1 MKRRTFIKN
10 GILGALGAGIMPD
23 TILSGRNCTGTHSD
37 ILGPYWSPNHPQRN
51 ILANSEEPGTRIFIS
66 GIVTADDCETPIQN
80 AIVDVWHANDDGCYT
95 IFQECQ
101 SGNSNND
108 LYNLRGI
115 IITDQN
121 GYYTFESIFPGYY
134 AGRPRHFHYKIT
146 SPSGL
151 ELVTQC
157 YFENDS
163 MIDEGWE
170 ENHPGLVIPLEETEN
185 GLVGNFDIAMNEE
198 ATVVSIDN
206 KPYTLQKIFSIDT
219 VYPNP
224 FNNEVMIDFTINN
237 SGYVDIGIYDIA
249 GKWISNLIGKK
260 MYSGKYSIVWKGD
273 DMAGNAV
280 ASGPYL
286 LMMKFGGSIK
296 TKKINL
302 IK

>member
-23 TILSGRNCTGTHSD
+23 NILSGRNCTVTQSD

-80 AIVDVWHANDDGCYT
+80 TIVDVWHANDDGCYT
-95 IFQECQ
+95 VFQECQ

-121 GYYTFESIFPGYY
+121 GYYSFESIFPGYY

-198 ATVVSIDN
+198 AAVVSIDN
-206 KPYTLQKIFSIDT
+206 KPYTLQNIFSIDT